1 MKLAREL
8 LAETQR
14 LQTLVADDYRLYTE
28 FPRQSGMIADTFRD
42 YEDEFRKR
50 WHRLKPA
57 RPERKPDV
65 TGHMPRVS
73 YDDSGS
79 RERLLCARYLSIAAD
94 LRIATV
100 ILRGAVRYGNDVTID
115 IKRAEIRQAV
125 RQLAGLIRGGLAGEP
140 GEAERMRT
148 VEALI

>member
-1 MKLAREL
+1 MVNDDE
-8 LAETQR
+8 R
-14 LQTLVADDYRLYTE
+14 LRNE

-125 RQLAGLIRGGLAGEP
+125 RQLAGLIRDGISGPVDEP
-140 GEAERMRT
+140 EMRT
-148 VEALI
+148 VVALI